1 MAVSLELLTDEDI
14 LDYSRSDGQERVLT
28 EYRDIN
34 LNFGKIET
42 IQKNTGMEF
51 DKILTNY
58 RNHRIIGDFKFRIF
72 QFRTFQFR
80 T

>member
-34 LNFGKIET
+34 LNFGSLKGIYHGG
-42 IQKNTGMEF
+42 IQKSHALSVVLEYFLMKKLLEDLLESNF
-51 DKILTNY
+51 LS
-58 RNHRIIGDFKFRIF
+58 II
-72 QFRTFQFR
+72 
-80 T
+80 